1 MAYCLIMLTSLL
13 SAEFT
18 LFRISLERW
27 QWLALILLGVAAAV
41 LPPLL
46 LVAAIG
52 ALAVGIAV
60 ISEPLLGLALAMF
73 LGPVGGWEGVFI
85 GGPIAAITTGQ
96 LMLFLTIA
104 AWLGRGLLRGHI
116 PIAKTSI
123 NAPVIAF
130 IAMGAVTIWNSRS
143 LSDSVTELIK
153 WVEVLFIVWIL
164 LDLTRRWPRKKVIFG
179 LVTLLLSA
187 GTVQAI
193 WGIFQFII
201 RGTGPGHFI
210 IGGRLYRGT
219 GSFMQPNPYGGY
231 MALAASIALGTL
243 AGVLIE
249 RWLALPED
257 QRKPQQVLEIIR
269 RTPWIAGLITLS
281 GLLIFG
287 LIGSWSRGAWFNF
300 LSALVVFAFYLP
312 RSRERGF
319 AITLGG
325 GGILLLIWNIGLIP
339 TALKQRLVGF
349 LATFTTVDVYAIALT
364 PQNYAVVERLAHW
377 QAALN
382 MAAENLWFGVG
393 IGNYA
398 AAYPEYMVPGWPE
411 PLGHAHNIYLNVL
424 AETGIW
430 GLVSYAILW
439 LPILYSAIVVA
450 RKLDWPLRGIA
461 IGLLAG
467 WIGFSVHHLLD
478 NLYVN
483 NNIFYLGV
491 MFTVLIMLESEAES
505 RSSTQSNMSAVSSGL
520 SEVSGEVLF

>member
-1 MAYCLIMLTSLL
+1 MLMSLL

-18 LFRISLERW
+18 LFRISLLRW
-27 QWLALILLGVAAAV
+27 QWLALLLLGIAAAV
-41 LPPLL
+41 LPPVILL
-46 LVAAIG
+46 AAIA
-52 ALAVGIAV
+52 ALAVGLAV
-60 ISEPLLGLALAMF
+60 ISEPLLGLGLAMF

-96 LMLFLTIA
+96 LMLFLTVA
-104 AWLGRGLLRGHI
+104 AWLGRSLLRGHI
-116 PIAKTSI
+116 PIANTSI

-130 IAMGAVTIWNSRS
+130 IAMGAVTMWNARS
-143 LSDSVTELIK
+143 LSDSITELIK
-153 WVEVLFIVWIL
+153 WVEVLLIVWIL
-164 LDLTRRWPRKKVIFG
+164 LDLTRRWPRRQVIYG
-179 LVTLLLSA
+179 LVALLLAA
-187 GTVQAI
+187 GAVQAV

-201 RGTGPGHFI
+201 RGSGPGHFI

-231 MALAASIALGTL
+231 MALAASIAVGVL
-243 AGVLIE
+243 AGVVIE
-249 RWLALPED
+249 RWLTLPEKK
-257 QRKPQQVLEIIR
+257 RKPIDYVTEIVDMLR
-269 RTPWIAGLITLS
+269 GAPWIAGLV
-281 GLLIFG
+281 GLTGMLIFG

-312 RSRERGF
+312 RSRERGI

-339 TALKQRLVGF
+339 VALKQRLVGF
-349 LATFTTVDVYAIALT
+349 LATFTTVDVYEIILT

-398 AAYPEYMVPGWPE
+398 AAYPEYMVPTWEE

-424 AETGIW
+424 AEMGIW
-430 GLVSYAILW
+430 GLIAYAILW
-439 LPILYSAIVVA
+439 IPIIYSAIVVA
-450 RKLDWPLRGIA
+450 GKLEWPLRGIG

-467 WIGFSVHHLLD
+467 WVGFSVHHLLD

-491 MFTVLIMLESEAES
+491 MFTVLVMLESEAES
-505 RSSTQSNMSAVSSGL
+505 TQRERSKVNRL
-520 SEVSGEVLF
+520 SPAMPETTGQPLFQE